1 MIKYFN
7 FAEGNLNNKPGYQV
21 TAGPN
26 WSWISFSKLPY
37 LLDALWP
44 LIATPDHFPV
54 FRNEKNS
61 EAGIVPF
68 VVMLYLFRVYNQW
81 YMYFMFLLYYFAYFC
96 LLLQSV
102 WLIWYLFI
110 SCKMTNH
117 ISLLLKWYSAV
128 CKLLENCILL
138 FYQKKFKFWFSGRH
152 TMIYG
157 MSPLPKIRRGAD
169 EFWTVIIPGDWSFW
183 NSRELYLLNLMKI
196 LHFSRNFSNF
206 SFGFS
211 FYANTQK
218 CCLQQSWAWH

>member
-1 MIKYFN
+1 
-7 FAEGNLNNKPGYQV
+7 
-21 TAGPN
+21 
-26 WSWISFSKLPY
+26 
-37 LLDALWP
+37 
-44 LIATPDHFPV
+44 
-54 FRNEKNS
+54 
-61 EAGIVPF
+61 
-68 VVMLYLFRVYNQW
+68 MLYLFRVYNQW

-196 LHFSRNFSNF
+196 LHFSQNFSNF